1 MILEANQTI
10 LEAHWDKSRGCD
22 IAVNVNITL
31 NDINDICPINFK
43 ADNVKD
49 RITVFP
55 KSTFN

>member
-22 IAVNVNITL
+22 RTFNVNITL

-43 ADNVKD
+43 ADDVKD
-49 RITVFP
+49 RITVCP
-55 KSTFN
+55 KSRFN